1 MLLLTRLN
9 WILFCVLV
17 TGCVTEPKL
26 SSAINLSPNVVA
38 KGMSQ
43 SQVVTKLGSPFMTDL
58 TQDTDGL
65 DRIFSTYKEQQKKG
79 DDGYI
84 YRELT
89 VIYKDGKVEK
99 TAFSER
105 IILKPLKDVRMTHGT
120 IELR

>member
-1 MLLLTRLN
+1 MH
-9 WILFCVLV
+9 LV
-17 TGCVTEPKL
+17 TRIGWVIVSLFFLGCATEPKVTP
-26 SSAINLSPNVVA
+26 AINLGPNSIVT
-38 KGMSQ
+38 GMSQ
-43 SQVVTKLGSPFMTDL
+43 SQVVSKLGSPFTTDV
-58 TQDTDGL
+58 TKDTDGIS
-65 DRIFSTYKEQQKKG
+65 RIFSTYKEQQKRAN
-79 DDGYI
+79 DEYI